1 MTETTV
7 RVAGADEVGLGSAAF
22 HVYSAAVILDP
33 ERPVR
38 GLADSKKLT
47 PKRRRELSE
56 EIKKKA
62 LAWCVAVADLE
73 EIETLNVR
81 RAALLAMTRAVEGLC
96 VTPDLVFVD
105 GNLLPELSVRAHAV
119 VRGDDVIDCISAA
132 SIVAKVARDE
142 AMQEC
147 HRQYPQ
153 YGFDSHKGYLTATHR
168 AALKEHGPCPLHRKT
183 YAPIRELLA
192 GCNTDESDEDRE
204 SADEGER
211 GEFEDV
217 SARDESRDVSARDES
232 EDVSAR
238 AASGEESL

>member
-1 MTETTV
+1 MSETTV
-7 RVAGADEVGLGSAAF
+7 RVAGADEVGLGSAAYS
-22 HVYSAAVILDP
+22 VYSAAVILDP

-56 EIKKKA
+56 ELKEKA
-62 LAWCVAVADLE
+62 LAWCVAVASLE

-81 RAALLAMTRAVEGLC
+81 RAALLAMRRAVEGLC

-105 GNLLPELSVRAHAV
+105 GNLLPDLSIPAHAV
-119 VRGDDVIDCISAA
+119 IRGDDAIDCISAA

-183 YAPIRELLA
+183 YAPVRELLS
-192 GCNTDESDEDRE
+192 GCNKNEGDESTDGGEGVW
-204 SADEGER
+204 SAQG
-211 GEFEDV
+211 
-217 SARDESRDVSARDES
+217 
-232 EDVSAR
+232 
-238 AASGEESL
+238 ASGEERV

>member
-1 MTETTV
+1 MSETTV
-7 RVAGADEVGLGSAAF
+7 RVAGADEVGLGSAAY

-47 PKRRRELSE
+47 PKRRRELSD
-56 EIKKKA
+56 EIKEKA
-62 LAWCVAVADLE
+62 LAWCVAVASLE

-81 RAALLAMTRAVEGLC
+81 RAALLAMRRAVEGLC

-105 GNLLPELSVRAHAV
+105 GNLLPDLQVPAHAV
-119 VRGDDVIDCISAA
+119 VRGDDAIDCISAA
-132 SIVAKVARDE
+132 SIVAKVARDD

-183 YAPIRELLA
+183 YAPIRELLS
-192 GCNTDESDEDRE
+192 GCNRDEDDESTG
-204 SADEGER
+204 SDEGET
-211 GEFEDV
+211 GT
-217 SARDESRDVSARDES
+217 RD
-232 EDVSAR
+232 
-238 AASGEESL
+238 ASGEERV

>member
-7 RVAGADEVGLGSAAF
+7 CVAGADEVGLGSAAYS
-22 HVYSAAVILDP
+22 VYSAAVILDP

-56 EIKKKA
+56 EIKEKA
-62 LAWCVAVADLE
+62 LAWCVAVASLE

-81 RAALLAMTRAVEGLC
+81 RAALLAMSRAVEGLC
-96 VTPDLVFVD
+96 VTPDFVFVD
-105 GNLLPELSVRAHAV
+105 GNLLPKLSVPAHAV
-119 VRGDDVIDCISAA
+119 VRGDEMIDCISAA

-142 AMQEC
+142 AMLEC
-147 HRQYPQ
+147 HRQYPR
-153 YGFDSHKGYLTATHR
+153 YGFDSHKGYLTAMHR
-168 AALKEHGPCPLHRKT
+168 AALKQHGPCPLHRKT

-192 GCNTDESDEDRE
+192 GCNTNEGVE
-204 SADEGER
+204 SAD
-211 GEFEDV
+211 
-217 SARDESRDVSARDES
+217 